1 MQQVDLIDLAG
12 MEVRAWVSGR
22 KRMRCMKI
30 NQLLRLINGI
40 VEERSNNAAN
50 MSRRDGCMLRRHSM
64 LEISNFKIVN
74 LLERIVTIDL
84 DSNSRLG
91 SCQVNMLKDGL
102 IVIHS
107 VPY

>member
-22 KRMRCMKI
+22 KKMRCMKI

-40 VEERSNNAAN
+40 VEERSNNAAD
-50 MSRRDGCMLRRHSM
+50 MSRRDGCMLRRHSV

-74 LLERIVTIDL
+74 LLERIDL
-84 DSNSRLG
+84 DSNSSLG
-91 SCQVNMLKDGL
+91 SSQVNMLKDGL
-102 IVIHS
+102 FVIHS

>member
-22 KRMRCMKI
+22 KKMRCIKI
-30 NQLLRLINGI
+30 NQLLDLLGR
-40 VEERSNNAAN
+40 RSNNSAD
-50 MSRRDGCMLRRHSM
+50 MSRRDECMLRRHSV

-74 LLERIVTIDL
+74 LLERIDL
-84 DSNSRLG
+84 DSNSSLG
-91 SCQVNMLKDGL
+91 SSQVNMLKDGL
-102 IVIHS
+102 FVIHS

>member
-1 MQQVDLIDLAG
+1 
-12 MEVRAWVSGR
+12 
-22 KRMRCMKI
+22 MRCMKI

-40 VEERSNNAAN
+40 VEERSNNAAD
-50 MSRRDGCMLRRHSM
+50 MSRRDGCMLRRHSV

-74 LLERIVTIDL
+74 LLERIDL
-84 DSNSRLG
+84 DSNSSLG
-91 SCQVNMLKDGL
+91 SSQVNMLKDGL

>member
-1 MQQVDLIDLAG
+1 
-12 MEVRAWVSGR
+12 
-22 KRMRCMKI
+22 
-30 NQLLRLINGI
+30 
-40 VEERSNNAAN
+40 
-50 MSRRDGCMLRRHSM
+50 M

-91 SCQVNMLKDGL
+91 SCQVNMLKDGR
-102 IVIHS
+102 IVIRS

>member
-1 MQQVDLIDLAG
+1 
-12 MEVRAWVSGR
+12 
-22 KRMRCMKI
+22 MKI
-30 NQLLRLINGI
+30 NQLLRLII
-40 VEERSNNAAN
+40 ELLRKRSNNSAD

-84 DSNSRLG
+84 DSNSSLG
-91 SCQVNMLKDGL
+91 SSQVNMLKDGL